1 MCLFFYRRQNNM
13 AYKFQ
18 RGNAVASGSFT
29 AEHGLT
35 SGDGF
40 TVSAGTVTLPASSV
54 ATAALAA
61 SSVTIGS
68 TSVSLGATA
77 TSLDGL
83 TTIDTTNIEVTN
95 IKAKDGTAAV
105 TVADTTG
112 HVTITNLTG
121 TSVDIN
127 GGTIDGATIATS
139 DITVGAGKTLNV
151 SAGTLT
157 LAAGQVG
164 ADKVGAGTFNAGT
177 YSFAGSTITSIPA
190 VTQFTASNS
199 SLGDATA
206 TTLSS
211 SGNIQGGGSLTIAG
225 ASVFNGNVT
234 LGDAGTDIISVGGVF
249 TSSLNPNASGQ
260 NDLGITTK
268 LWRNVKSQYLSSSI
282 DLLVGGTATVA
293 TSLTAATLTASVG
306 STLGATVVTTI
317 TGSSTATFQ
326 SMTSN
331 NVTIGGGTI
340 NATPIGGTT
349 QAAGQ
354 FTTLSASSALQVGTS
369 ITASSGVLV
378 NAGGL
383 TVSAGDSSVQKL
395 TVNGDLIVLGSTFS
409 ASVGTLVIEDKQ
421 IVLADGAP
429 NAAAA
434 YGAGFFISGANAEW
448 TLKQNGE
455 GAAASSGE
463 IFVASGSSGLRAI
476 QASSF
481 YGSLVGSMAS
491 TVSASVGGATLVT
504 GVNYFGTVGGAVS
517 VTLPASAGLSIGNSV
532 KVKAGSDCSTTNTI
546 TINKDGSQTIDGETF
561 VVLESPWAALEFVY
575 VTTDTWRIF

>member
-1 MCLFFYRRQNNM
+1 M

-127 GGTIDGATIATS
+127 GGAIDNVTIGTS
-139 DITVGAGKTLNV
+139 T
-151 SAGTLT
+151 
-157 LAAGQVG
+157 
-164 ADKVGAGTFNAGT
+164 
-177 YSFAGSTITSIPA
+177 A

-199 SLGDATA
+199 SLGVATA
-206 TTLSS
+206 TSLSS
-211 SGNIQGGGSLTIAG
+211 SNNIQGGGSLTIAG

-234 LGDAGTDIISVGGVF
+234 LGDAGTDIISVGGAF

-293 TSLTAATLTASVG
+293 TSLTAATLTASLG

-434 YGAGFFISGANAEW
+434 YGAGFFVSGANAEW